1 MDSPSLLDPTTATIF
16 GTSVFGLAGSR
27 RTQFL
32 GPTGSLGRRSQAGA
46 PQAKRKSLL
55 TTSSTRAESSPRQHS
70 TPLDLYPIPCPAI
83 TAL

>member
-55 TTSSTRAESSPRQHS
+55 TTSSTRAESSPSTAQHYS
-70 TPLDLYPIPCPAI
+70 RSPPYPCPAI